1 MNSRYPAVTAASRP
15 RWTLSEPVTVAF
27 ESRAPP
33 VSDTTPTRDAGAA
46 TPATTQ
52 HMYITTLR
60 PKSACGLLG
69 AISIHV
75 RNLRYGRG
83 IESKDAA
90 VTR

>member
-1 MNSRYPAVTAASRP
+1 MTVTS
-15 RWTLSEPVTVAF
+15 

-33 VSDTTPTRDAGAA
+33 VSDTTPTREAGAA

-52 HMYITTLR
+52 HMYIATLR

-69 AISIHV
+69 AISMHV
-75 RNLRYGRG
+75 RSLRYDRG
-83 IESKDAA
+83 DLSPTRIESKDAT